1 MQMAHSTR
9 KLAYLVSQ
17 YPKVSHSFIRR
28 EITALEKQGWQIL
41 RLSIRG
47 WDSELVEAGD
57 IQERARTTFVLRAG
71 ALSLMMATVRQFV
84 SSPGRFFQAIALA
97 VSMMRTSD
105 RPFIWHFIYLVEACW
120 IVRALKS
127 RGISHIHAHFGTNP
141 AEVAML
147 AQELAGIS
155 YSFTIHG
162 TGECDQAR
170 YIHLA
175 EKIRRAAFVIAV
187 CSFGRAQIFRI
198 VEQCYWDKV
207 KVVHCGIDR
216 TFADIDAVVPE
227 GTARLVCVGRLSEE
241 KGQLLLVKAAA
252 TLAKEG
258 RKFKLVLVGDG
269 ELRGQIERMIADNN
283 LGDHVTIT
291 GYASASRVKE
301 EILAA
306 RALVLPSFS
315 EGLPIVIMEAMVLGR
330 PVLSTYIAGIPELV
344 VDGQTGWLFPAGSE
358 EDLLSAIRKCFDTP
372 LETLK
377 TMGELG
383 RVRALQ
389 RHDVDKQ
396 AEKLT
401 SLFEVV
407 LNGRVESA
415 LNDPAGP
422 VLSDRVEPCS
432 QSRK

>member
-1 MQMAHSTR
+1 MSPTHSTR

-47 WDSELVEAGD
+47 WDSELVEAED

-71 ALSLMMATVRQFV
+71 ALSLMMATIRQFV
-84 SSPGRFFQAIALA
+84 SSPRRFFQAIALA

-105 RPFIWHFIYLVEACW
+105 RPFIWHLIYLAEACW
-120 IVRALKS
+120 IVLALKS

-141 AEVAML
+141 AEVVML
-147 AQELAGIS
+147 AQELAGVS

-170 YIHLA
+170 YIHLD
-175 EKIRRAAFVIAV
+175 EKIRRAAFVVAV
-187 CSFGRAQIFRI
+187 CSFGRAQIFRV
-198 VEQCYWDKV
+198 VEQRCWSKV

-216 TFADIDAVVPE
+216 TFGDIDAVVPAE
-227 GTARLVCVGRLSEE
+227 TARLVCVGRLSEE
-241 KGQLLLVKAAA
+241 KGQLLLVKVAA
-252 TLAKEG
+252 TLAREG
-258 RKFKLVLVGDG
+258 CNFKLVLVGDG
-269 ELRGQIERMIADNN
+269 ELRGQIEQMIADNDLAN
-283 LGDHVTIT
+283 HVTIT
-291 GYASASRVKE
+291 GYASASRVKD

-330 PVLSTYIAGIPELV
+330 PVLGTYIAGIPELV

-358 EDLLSAIRKCFDTP
+358 EDLLSAVRKCLDAP
-372 LETLK
+372 KETLK

-383 RVRALQ
+383 RDRALQ
-389 RHDVDKQ
+389 RHDIDKQ

-401 SLFEVV
+401 SLFESV
-407 LNGRVESA
+407 LNGRS
-415 LNDPAGP
+415 
-422 VLSDRVEPCS
+422 SIR
-432 QSRK
+432 